1 MFGSRFGVGDRVV
14 GLIGLGRLAAA
25 VALASAT
32 VTVASVAL
40 DVAGVQAP
48 AGASGCGAHLGATQS
63 TGAAGSTIFVTSVVP
78 AVPGQVCNATIS
90 VTPTIATAGGTRPT
104 NVAGNGQTATVTV
117 SFLPGVPPPSIEWEL
132 SPHCADPASLPYN
145 FTVQSPTAGASV
157 MPLSIG
163 DLSPCSDFGNV
174 THSTLNGP
182 QVSFN
187 NPNQYVGMAATA
199 GNLGYWLVQQSGFV
213 TPLGNAQGKG
223 GTFTLSPSVGMA
235 AASSGGYWIATSDGG
250 VFSFGAPFF
259 GSMGGI
265 PLNAPVVGMAS
276 TPDHGG
282 YWLVASDGGI
292 FSFGDAKFFG
302 SVPGALPPG
311 ASLNA
316 PVVGIA
322 SSPDGKGYWMVASD
336 GGIFAFGDAHF
347 AGSMGGVHLN
357 KPVMGLAGNGLGG
370 YWLVASDGGVFS
382 FGGATFFGS
391 TGGLVLNSPVAGM
404 AASADGQGYWMVAGD
419 GGVFAFGDAPFLGSA
434 A

>member
-1 MFGSRFGVGDRVV
+1 MSVSRFGVGRVV
-14 GLIGLGRLAAA
+14 GLARLGRLAVA
-25 VALASAT
+25 VAVASAT
-32 VTVASVAL
+32 MTVASVAL
-40 DVAGVQAP
+40 NVVGGQAP
-48 AGASGCGAHLGATQS
+48 AGASGCGLQLGTTQS
-63 TGAAGSTIFVTSVVP
+63 TGALGSVIFLTTVVP

-90 VTPTIATAGGTRPT
+90 VTPTIATAGGTRPS
-104 NVAGNGQTATVTV
+104 NVVGNGQATTLTV
-117 SFLPGVPPPSIEWEL
+117 SFLPGVAPPVIFTLWG
-132 SPHCADPASLPYN
+132 PHCADPASLPYN
-145 FTVQSPTAGASV
+145 FTLQSPTAGASV
-157 MPLSIG
+157 LSIS
-163 DLSPCSDFGNV
+163 LVEPCSDFGNV
-174 THSTLNGP
+174 AHATLNAP

-213 TPLGNAQGKG
+213 TPLGNAQGSG
-223 GTFTLSPSVGMA
+223 GTFTLSPTVGMA
-235 AASSGGYWIATSDGG
+235 AGSSGGYWIATADGG

-259 GSMGGI
+259 GSMGGT
-265 PLNAPVVGMAS
+265 PLNAPIVGMAS

-311 ASLNA
+311 VSLNQ

-347 AGSMGGVHLN
+347 SGSMGGVHLN
-357 KPVMGLAGNGLGG
+357 KPVVGIAGNTLGG

-404 AASADGQGYWMVAGD
+404 TASADGQGYWMVAGD